1 MSVGINV
8 CLLPPLLGCQVMRNS
23 LGGAELLFDGV
34 KKHQVTLP
42 EQEGPWKYMQ
52 TLPVSKAEASPAGP
66 AKIDKGGRGLRCSL
80 SGLVEGASMCA
91 YVGHPEPPCLDQ
103 EELAKR
109 AARALHP
116 GRECAARN
124 SGAD

>member
-1 MSVGINV
+1 MAA
-8 CLLPPLLGCQVMRNS
+8 PLCVEVEFG
-23 LGGAELLFDGV
+23 GGAELLFDGV

-80 SGLVEGASMCA
+80 SGLVEGASVCA
-91 YVGHPEPPCLDQ
+91 YV
-103 EELAKR
+103 
-109 AARALHP
+109 
-116 GRECAARN
+116 
-124 SGAD
+124 